1 MVDDDLPE
9 TVKKCLDILDENVE
23 ILSNLEEA
31 LDDEKEDELT
41 PDMQLHELYDMAED
55 VSEKSK
61 IRHAESNFMK
71 RQAEDSF

>member
-1 MVDDDLPE
+1 MDDDFPD
-9 TVKKCLDILDENVE
+9 TVKKCLDMLDENTE

-31 LDDEKEDELT
+31 LDDEQEDNLT
-41 PDMQLHELYDMAED
+41 PDMQLHNLYDMAED

-71 RQAEDSF
+71 RQAEDNF